1 MRGRLAKVGAAAAMA
16 LVLAMVIGRT
26 SAQTIASAPCSVAPR
41 IDGVRSPGEW
51 DKTAVMPVGLKMVDG
66 KGRPARVRN
75 GELLVMNSRAN
86 LYVALRVPDASRD
99 ASVSPISADLAV
111 LSFCRGDELAA
122 GDDKRVVMP
131 GQWADKHLLAP
142 GKDADDTRKD
152 GAAAMRWRSTGDGG
166 ESFVEW
172 HVPLKSGD
180 DGDISA
186 APGGR
191 LRANLMYADK
201 FSPTLAETEYAGVFS
216 ADMDHAKGWGTIA
229 LADTTVTEAPAPA
242 PGWIAGLLPHTG
254 APDRLEHRLS
264 RIDATEIDVNGRSG
278 GVATVELT
286 FPGIVGA
293 VEKAQARIFLPP
305 ALAENPGVR
314 VPLVHVAG
322 YEIDDAGAAGL
333 LARGWAVSTIH
344 AHPLNPLGRGV
355 NLDRAVL
362 HAACRLPF
370 VDPRRV
376 SIQGGSA
383 GGWMTLMLAADAFPL
398 ICSLP
403 DVPVVHAGYN
413 ADYIAGNQPY
423 TGPAPGSDKPR
434 MFFLQAVGSIID
446 QMKPLY
452 GMPFEGKE
460 ALGYSP
466 LAHLDTITA
475 PILPIFTTA
484 DMLVPID
491 QVGAE
496 YVQPVDAAQ
505 FPAGYSS
512 AMTERIAAHRGA
524 RTLLAALPEGA
535 RQVEVMKA
543 VPGQARLGPDGAALG
558 AGQPCKPSFS
568 KQKTWSIVI
577 LDEGPKEP
585 GVGHFKYAWSI
596 DHEPFRAWAMGRGV
610 QPEQLTAPKLER
622 LMKRILGET
631 WRPFLVRA
639 AGAQKPASA
648 NQLDYP
654 EAERADVLLGLAA
667 YAEEDAC
674 ASRLAAL
681 YAKLPARLKALGPR
695 LGDGTPGSVRMAL
708 QGRPAGTR

>member
-1 MRGRLAKVGAAAAMA
+1 MNGRLGKAGAAAAVTLVMA
-16 LVLAMVIGRT
+16 VVMGRT
-26 SAQTIASAPCSVAPR
+26 SAQTMTSAPCGVAPR
-41 IDGVRSPGEW
+41 IDGVRSAGEW
-51 DKTAVMPVGLKMVDG
+51 DKAAATPVALKMVDG
-66 KGRPARVRN
+66 KGRPGRVRN

-86 LYVALRVPDASRD
+86 LYVAFRIPDAARD
-99 ASVSPISADLAV
+99 ASISPISADLAV
-111 LSFCRGDELAA
+111 LSFCRGEELAA
-122 GDDKRVVMP
+122 GDDKRVVTH

-152 GAAAMRWRSTGDGG
+152 GSAAMRWRSTGGG

-172 HVPLKSGD
+172 RIPLKSGD
-180 DGDISA
+180 DCDVSA
-186 APGGR
+186 EPGAR
-191 LRANLMYADK
+191 LRFNLMYADK
-201 FSPTLAETEYAGVFS
+201 FSATLAETEFACVFAG
-216 ADMDHAKGWGTIA
+216 DMDHAKGWGTIA

-242 PGWIAGLLPHTG
+242 PDWIAALLPHTG

-264 RIDATEIDVNGRSG
+264 RVDAGEIEVNGHSG
-278 GVATVELT
+278 GVATVDLT
-286 FPGIVGA
+286 YPGIRGA

-305 ALAENPGVR
+305 VLAENPGVR

-362 HAACRLPF
+362 HAAARLPF
-370 VDPRRV
+370 VDARRV

-403 DVPVVHAGYN
+403 DVPVIHAGYN
-413 ADYIAGNQPY
+413 ADYIARNQVY
-423 TGPAPGSDKPR
+423 AVAAPGSDKPR

-452 GMPFEGKE
+452 GMPFDGKE

-475 PILPIFTTA
+475 PILPVFTTA

-505 FPAGYSS
+505 FPAGYSF
-512 AMTERIAAHRGA
+512 AMTERIAAHKGA
-524 RTLLAALPEGA
+524 RTLLAALPEGV
-535 RQVEVMKA
+535 RQVEVVKA
-543 VPGQARLGPDGAALG
+543 APGQARLGPDGAALG

-568 KQKTWSIVI
+568 KSKTWSIVI

-610 QPEQLTAPKLER
+610 QPEQLTAAKLER
-622 LMKRILGET
+622 LMMRMLGET
-631 WRPFLVRA
+631 WRPFAVQA
-639 AGAQKPASA
+639 GGAQKPTPA

-681 YAKLPARLKALGPR
+681 YAKLPVRLRALGR
-695 LGDGTPGSVRMAL
+695 SLGDGSPGSVRATL
-708 QGRPAGTR
+708 RTVAEGRR

>member
-1 MRGRLAKVGAAAAMA
+1 ML

-26 SAQTIASAPCSVAPR
+26 AAQTVAAAPCSLAPR

-51 DKTAVMPVGLKMVDG
+51 DTAAARPIALKMVDG
-66 KGRPARVRN
+66 KGKPGPVRN

-86 LYVALRVPDASRD
+86 LYVAFRIPDAARD
-99 ASVSPISADLAV
+99 ASLSPISADLAV
-111 LSFCRGDELAA
+111 LSFCRGEELAA
-122 GDDKRVVMP
+122 GDDKRVVTH

-152 GAAAMRWRSTGDGG
+152 GSAAMRWQAVGG
-166 ESFVEW
+166 GSSFVEW
-172 HVPLKSGD
+172 QIPLKSGD
-180 DGDISA
+180 DCDISA
-186 APGGR
+186 ASGGR
-191 LRANLMYADK
+191 LRFNLMYADK
-201 FSPTLAETEYAGVFS
+201 FSATLAETEFACVFG

-242 PGWIAGLLPHTG
+242 PDWIAALLPHTG

-264 RIDATEIDVNGRSG
+264 RVDATEIEVNGHSG
-278 GVATVELT
+278 GVATVELSY
-286 FPGIVGA
+286 PGIVGA

-305 ALAENPGVR
+305 VLAENPGVR

-362 HAACRLPF
+362 HAAVRLPF

-413 ADYIAGNQPY
+413 ADYIARNQIY
-423 TGPAPGSDKPR
+423 AAPAPGSDKPR

-452 GMPFEGKE
+452 GMPFDGKE

-466 LAHLDTITA
+466 TAHLETITA
-475 PILPIFTTA
+475 PILPVFTTA

-496 YVQPVDAAQ
+496 YVQLTAPDQ
-505 FPAGYSS
+505 FPSGYSS
-512 AMTERIAAHRGA
+512 AMTERIAAHNGA
-524 RTLLAALPEGA
+524 RTLLAALPESV
-535 RQVEVMKA
+535 RQVEVVKS
-543 VPGQARLGPDGAALG
+543 VPGQARLGPDGSALG

-568 KQKTWSIVI
+568 KSKTWSIVI

-596 DHEPFRAWAMGRGV
+596 DHELFRAWAMGRGV
-610 QPEQLTAPKLER
+610 QPEQLTAPKLAR
-622 LMKRILGET
+622 LMKRVLGET
-631 WRPFLVRA
+631 WRPFMVKP
-639 AGAQKPASA
+639 AGSQKPSSA

-667 YAEEDAC
+667 YAEDDAC
-674 ASRLAAL
+674 AVRLVAL
-681 YAKLPARLKALGPR
+681 YSKLPARLKALGSS
-695 LGDGTPGSVRMAL
+695 LGDGSPASVREAL
-708 QGRPAGTR
+708 RAPSGGAR